1 MADEPREPTP
11 DELKRVLQ
19 EAVLRNYPNPD
30 RVGCPGSQVLKEV
43 ANRRLPFEDSHWDH
57 IYHCSPCYR
66 EFLDF
71 RREFRRKR
79 IINRGL
85 TWSTIAAAAV
95 IVAFVFAW
103 WLPQHNRKTPSPP
116 SQASVLQQRA
126 MAVLN
131 LEYTSPNRGAGKKPN
146 AELQHLPRIP
156 LALSIYLPLGSEPG
170 QYEIELR
177 KENDPAPL
185 AKYSAIAHLENGLT
199 VLKIAPDLSK
209 FPPGTYVLAFRHDRE
224 AWRVRHFTLS

>member
-1 MADEPREPTP
+1 MPDEPREPTP
-11 DELKRVLQ
+11 EELKRVLQ

-30 RVGCPGSQVLKEV
+30 RVGCHGSDVLRKV
-43 ANRRLPFEDSHWDH
+43 AKQRLPFEDSHWDH

-79 IINRGL
+79 AIIKWL
-85 TWSTIAAAAV
+85 SLSSAAAAAL
-95 IVAFVFAW
+95 IVSFALFRW
-103 WLPQHNRKTPSPP
+103 IPQHIGKPP
-116 SQASVLQQRA
+116 ARPDQASILKKGP

-131 LEYTSPNRGAGKKPN
+131 LENTSPNRGGGAKSKP
-146 AELQHLPRIP
+146 ELQRLPRTP
-156 LALSIYLPLGSEPG
+156 LTLSIYLPLGSEPG

-177 KENDPAPL
+177 KENDPSPL
-185 AKYSAIAHLENGLT
+185 AKYSGTAHIENGLT
-199 VLKIAPDLSK
+199 VVTIEPDLSK

-224 AWRVRHFTLS
+224 AWRVRHIALS